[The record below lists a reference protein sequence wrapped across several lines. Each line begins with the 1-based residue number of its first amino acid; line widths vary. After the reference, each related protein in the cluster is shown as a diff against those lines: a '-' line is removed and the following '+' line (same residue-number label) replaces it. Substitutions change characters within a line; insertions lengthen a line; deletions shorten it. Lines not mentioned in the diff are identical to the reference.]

1 MNELKI
7 RVSVVRF
14 DVQDAQ
20 VSRRPWMAESDPPL
34 ATFKTMT
41 YKILASRASVVCV
54 ILV

>member
-14 DVQDAQ
+14 DVHYAQ
-20 VSRRPWMAESDPPL
+20 GSRRLWMAESDPPL
-34 ATFKTMT
+34 ATFKTIA
-41 YKILASRASVVCV
+41 YNALASQTSVVCV